1 VLTAAFAA
9 GMAAAVAG
17 IVTVGARFAAVIL
30 TLLLDCVVD
39 IDDADTIRTGTFL
52 QGYGK
57 HQFSPS
63 IGVSRS

>member
-1 VLTAAFAA
+1 MLTAAFAA

-52 QGYGK
+52 QGY
-57 HQFSPS
+57 S
-63 IGVSRS
+63 